1 MTSYRHSHIDDAH
14 EVGRRLKEAR
24 LAAGLSQR
32 GLAFEG
38 CSPAYISRLE
48 AGERVP
54 SLQLLRKIAAK
65 LGADESYLA
74 TGIQM
79 ERPRP
84 QLLVDADISLRLDD
98 LSSAEE
104 LFGQARKTGD
114 ARSRAEALGGLGR
127 LAFRRGDPLGAISS
141 IAEAFEADPSL
152 QRTAPGLVDTL
163 GRAYATSGQPEEAIG
178 IFERALDES
187 REREDSLGERRF
199 GVLLANALIDS
210 GNYGRAE
217 EILGASL
224 ARLGDEDDPTARAR
238 VLWSQS
244 RLHSLKGEQD
254 IAAVYARRTLDLLEL
269 TEDTQ
274 YRARVYHLLGSIE
287 LERGRPAEALE
298 NVRRAIDIVGDST
311 GTVEQAQFRL
321 EQARALAQLG
331 EHERAAAEAMAIVG
345 LLEEADP
352 HDAARC
358 YVLMGDVFADLG
370 DRARALELYEL
381 GAELLGDRRSAHA
394 SLAYERLAKLLEEE
408 GRTEEALQ
416 ALKRALGARHHH
428 QQQPPA
434 IK

>member
-1 MTSYRHSHIDDAH
+1 MTSFRHSHIDDAH

-65 LGADESYLA
+65 LGADENYLA
-74 TGIQM
+74 TGVQM
-79 ERPRP
+79 ERARP
-84 QLLVDADISLRLDD
+84 QLLVDAQIALRLDD
-98 LSSAEE
+98 LAAAEE
-104 LFGQARKTGD
+104 LFGQAWKTGD
-114 ARSRAEALGGLGR
+114 ARARAEALGGLGQ
-127 LAFRRGDPLGAISS
+127 LAFRRGDPQGAIRS
-141 IAEAFEADPSL
+141 IEEAFEGDPAL
-152 QRTAPGLVDTL
+152 RRTAPALVDTL
-163 GRAYATSGQPEEAIG
+163 GRSYATSGQPEAAIG
-178 IFERALDES
+178 IFERALNEA
-187 REREDSLGERRF
+187 RERGDVLEERRF
-199 GVLLANALIDS
+199 GVLLANSLIDS

-217 EILGASL
+217 EVLGSSL
-224 ARLGDEDDPTARAR
+224 AQLGDEDDPTARAR

-244 RLHSLKGEQD
+244 RLHSLKGDQD
-254 IAAVYARRTLDLLEL
+254 TAAVYARRTLDLLEL
-269 TEDTQ
+269 TEDTR
-274 YRARVYHLLGSIE
+274 YRARAYHLLGYIE
-287 LERGRPAEALE
+287 LERGNPAEALE
-298 NVRRAIDIVGDST
+298 NVRKAIEIVGDST

-331 EHERAAAEAMAIVG
+331 EHELAAAEAMAIAA
-345 LLEEADP
+345 LLQDADP

-358 YVLMGDVFADLG
+358 YVLIGDVFADIG

-416 ALKRALGARHHH
+416 ALKRALGAR
-428 QQQPPA
+428 QQAQQPA
-434 IK
+434 STD

>member
-1 MTSYRHSHIDDAH
+1 MTSFRHSHIDDAH

-65 LGADESYLA
+65 LGADENYLA
-74 TGIQM
+74 TGVQM
-79 ERPRP
+79 ERTRP
-84 QLLVDADISLRLDD
+84 QLLVDAQIALRLDD
-98 LSSAEE
+98 LAAAEE
-104 LFGQARKTGD
+104 LFGQAWKTGD
-114 ARSRAEALGGLGR
+114 ARARAEALGGLGQ
-127 LAFRRGDPLGAISS
+127 LAFRRGDPQGAIRS
-141 IAEAFEADPSL
+141 IEEAFEGDPAL
-152 QRTAPGLVDTL
+152 RRTAPALVDTL
-163 GRAYATSGQPEEAIG
+163 GRSYATSGQPEAAIG
-178 IFERALDES
+178 IFERALNEA
-187 REREDSLGERRF
+187 RERGDTLEERRF
-199 GVLLANALIDS
+199 GVLLANSLIDS

-217 EILGASL
+217 EVLGSSL
-224 ARLGDEDDPTARAR
+224 AQLGDEDDPTARAR

-244 RLHSLKGEQD
+244 RLHSLKGDQD
-254 IAAVYARRTLDLLEL
+254 TAAVYARRTLDLLEL

-274 YRARVYHLLGSIE
+274 YRARAYHLLGYIE
-287 LERGRPAEALE
+287 LERGNPAEALE
-298 NVRRAIDIVGDST
+298 NVRKAIEIVGDST

-331 EHERAAAEAMAIVG
+331 EHEQAAAEAMAIAA
-345 LLEEADP
+345 LLQEVDP

-358 YVLMGDVFADLG
+358 YVLIGDVFSDLG

-394 SLAYERLAKLLEEE
+394 SLAYERLAKLYEEE

-416 ALKRALGARHHH
+416 ALKRALGAR
-428 QQQPPA
+428 QQAQQPA
-434 IK
+434 STD

>member
-1 MTSYRHSHIDDAH
+1 MTSSFRHSHIDDAH

-65 LGADESYLA
+65 LGADENYLA
-74 TGIQM
+74 TGVQM
-79 ERPRP
+79 ERARP
-84 QLLVDADISLRLDD
+84 QLLVDANIALRLDD
-98 LSSAEE
+98 LATAEE
-104 LFGQARKTGD
+104 LFGQAWKSGD
-114 ARSRAEALGGLGR
+114 PRARAEALGGLGR

-141 IAEAFEADPSL
+141 IEEAFEADPSL
-152 QRTAPGLVDTL
+152 RRTAPGLVDTL
-163 GRAYATSGQPEEAIG
+163 GRAYATSGQPEAAIG
-178 IFERALDES
+178 IFARARDEA
-187 REREDSLGERRF
+187 RERDDALAERRF
-199 GVLLANALIDS
+199 GVLLASSLIDS
-210 GNYGRAE
+210 GSYGRAE
-217 EILGASL
+217 EVLGASL

-238 VLWSQS
+238 ALWSQS

-254 IAAVYARRTLDLLEL
+254 TAALYARRTLDLLEL

-274 YRARVYHLLGSIE
+274 YRARAYHLLGSIE

-298 NVRRAIDIVGDST
+298 NVRKAIDIVGDST

-331 EHERAAAEAMAIVG
+331 EHERAAAEATTIAA
-345 LLEEADP
+345 LLQDVDP

-358 YVLMGDVFADLG
+358 YVLIGDVFADLG

-381 GAELLGDRRSAHA
+381 GAGLLGEQRSVHA

-416 ALKRALGARHHH
+416 ALKRALGARQHH
-428 QQQPPA
+428 QQPPA
-434 IK
+434 TD

>member
-1 MTSYRHSHIDDAH
+1 MTSFRHSHIDDAH
-14 EVGRRLKEAR
+14 EVGRRLREAR
-24 LAAGLSQR
+24 VAAGLSQR

-65 LGADESYLA
+65 LGADENYLA
-74 TGIQM
+74 TGVKL
-79 ERPRP
+79 ERCRP
-84 QLLVDADISLRLDD
+84 QLLVDADVALRLDD
-98 LSSAEE
+98 LALAEE
-104 LFGQARKTGD
+104 LYGQAWKTGD
-114 ARSRAEALGGLGR
+114 ARARAEALGGLGR
-127 LAFRRGDPLGAISS
+127 LAFRRGDTVGAIES
-141 IAEAFEADPSL
+141 IEEALAADPSL
-152 QRTAPGLVDTL
+152 RLTAPGLLDTL
-163 GRAYATSGQPEEAIG
+163 GRAYATSGQPEAAIG
-178 IFERALDES
+178 VFERALADAGDRGDALE
-187 REREDSLGERRF
+187 ERRF

-217 EILGASL
+217 EVLGAAL
-224 ARLGDEDDPTARAR
+224 ARLGDDDDPVVRAR

-244 RLHSLKGEQD
+244 RLHSLKGDQD

-274 YRARVYHLLGSIE
+274 YRARAYHLLGYIE
-287 LERGRPAEALE
+287 LGRGRPAEALE
-298 NVRRAIDIVGDST
+298 SVRKAIAIVGDST

-331 EHERAAAEAMAIVG
+331 EREEAAAEAMAVAA
-345 LLEEADP
+345 LLNEADP

-358 YVLMGDVFADLG
+358 YVLIGDVFADLG

-408 GRTEEALQ
+408 GRTDEALQ
-416 ALKRALGARHHH
+416 ALKRALGAR
-428 QQQPPA
+428 QALQQPA
-434 IK
+434 QSD